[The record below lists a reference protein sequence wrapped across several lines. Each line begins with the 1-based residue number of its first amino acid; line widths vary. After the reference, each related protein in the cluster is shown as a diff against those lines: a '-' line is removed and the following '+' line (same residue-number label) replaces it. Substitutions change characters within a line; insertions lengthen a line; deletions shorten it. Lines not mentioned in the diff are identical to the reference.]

1 MKTEMK
7 IRQKYMEKNGGIDEV
22 FNDLNKKNDYE
33 KFLKLLLN
41 RKTSIKK
48 VKWTQ
53 KRNKK

>member
-1 MKTEMK
+1 MK

-53 KRNKK
+53 KRSKK